1 MLQKSASCFLIA
13 APKSNSGKTLVTLG
27 MIQAFIN
34 RGKIVQPFKCG
45 PDYIDTL
52 HHSNIAQ
59 LPSINLD
66 CWMAS
71 QPHIAELFN
80 TKANKCEV
88 AIVEGAMGLFDGAD
102 KDFGSSAH
110 IARLLQ
116 LPIILVCDATAM
128 AFGAAPILWGLKNFD
143 PSIHITG
150 VIFNK
155 VSGTSQQYFLHQ
167 AADAANIKVLGFL
180 PKDERLTLASRHL
193 GLTLPHE
200 THMNQVVGLMANY
213 LEDFVDLDAIL
224 EMNKPTLPIINRPNK
239 HDKRIKIAVA
249 RDEAFCFFYQANLD
263 RLAELGD
270 IYFFSPLHDNLLP
283 ECQLLWIPGGYP
295 ELHLDQLGKNQSM
308 MEQIR
313 YHAQQ
318 KRSIVA
324 ECGGMMYLGN
334 SIKDKQGATFAMT
347 NILNYSTSLQNMK
360 LHLGYREIQCGN
372 TSFRGH
378 EFHYSQIIDQD
389 ETPAPF
395 TATNARGLKMH
406 MPVFC
411 RDGIWASYLH
421 LYLGERERMHQFL
434 KQLNAL

>member
-155 VSGTSQQYFLHQ
+155 VSGTSQQYFLHRTIKMKMMN
-167 AADAANIKVLGFL
+167 AVMKRWKNVCVNIT
-180 PKDERLTLASRHL
+180 RLLE
-193 GLTLPHE
+193 LTS
-200 THMNQVVGLMANY
+200 
-213 LEDFVDLDAIL
+213 
-224 EMNKPTLPIINRPNK
+224 
-239 HDKRIKIAVA
+239 IKI
-249 RDEAFCFFYQANLD
+249 
-263 RLAELGD
+263 
-270 IYFFSPLHDNLLP
+270 LLM
-283 ECQLLWIPGGYP
+283 LTVKIF
-295 ELHLDQLGKNQSM
+295 
-308 MEQIR
+308 
-313 YHAQQ
+313 Q
-318 KRSIVA
+318 K
-324 ECGGMMYLGN
+324 E
-334 SIKDKQGATFAMT
+334 
-347 NILNYSTSLQNMK
+347 
-360 LHLGYREIQCGN
+360 
-372 TSFRGH
+372 
-378 EFHYSQIIDQD
+378 
-389 ETPAPF
+389 
-395 TATNARGLKMH
+395 
-406 MPVFC
+406 
-411 RDGIWASYLH
+411 
-421 LYLGERERMHQFL
+421 
-434 KQLNAL
+434 